1 LWPVPSSRKID
12 SRFGTRLH
20 PIFKKYKMH
29 TGVDIDAAY
38 GASIVAANNGIV
50 IFRAGRMDTVIR
62 LLSTM
67 AAE

>member
-1 LWPVPSSRKID
+1 
-12 SRFGTRLH
+12 
-20 PIFKKYKMH
+20 MH